1 MKFLLQNQKE
11 SKISEF
17 YIRINDKNPLL
28 YKSTFNRLRSAQL
41 LRNSPV
47 DILTW
52 DKATIDQVSI
62 KNNLTFNVLKLAIS
76 NEFSFRNITA
86 HSELQIE
93 ICNRISINTFLT
105 QHGLTLIPTARK
117 RILQLNLFFME
128 QFINLDATSIL

>member
-76 NEFSFRNITA
+76 NEFSFRNIA
-86 HSELQIE
+86 PNSDLQIE
-93 ICNRISINTFLT
+93 IHNRTSINNF
-105 QHGLTLIPTARK
+105 
-117 RILQLNLFFME
+117 
-128 QFINLDATSIL
+128 